1 MSALVCADGNY
12 SKIDHTLV
20 FVLDAIRCSSLAHLP
35 VNDVS
40 YPPCRKT
47 LTWSKLWNAGKG
59 LKSQHCVQYHYPWW
73 LPMMKNRKV
82 CTAVHVMPSEM
93 LHGAVQLHVMANC
106 SALIWALAKQSTAM
120 LYSTWLPMLYR
131 CRRQQ
136 LCVTVCCWDST
147 AFFHE
152 VKKRNQK
159 PCVIFFKKESHKPCW
174 LSPPCETHCCAV
186 FAGTHFGIPNWN
198 NEILCGNSGT
208 DCSADRRIMLRE
220 LVRENSTYDSYDNI
234 T

>member
-1 MSALVCADGNY
+1 MLLCFSVHVSLGMCRWKLLKDWSHLGICA
-12 SKIDHTLV
+12 
-20 FVLDAIRCSSLAHLP
+20 RCSSLAHLP

-82 CTAVHVMPSEM
+82 CTAVRTCDAKWDAAWRRATPC
-93 LHGAVQLHVMANC
+93 HGKL
-106 SALIWALAKQSTAM
+106 
-120 LYSTWLPMLYR
+120 LPMLYR

-152 VKKRNQK
+152 VKKRHQK
-159 PCVIFFKKESHKPCW
+159 PCVIFFKKESRKPCW

-220 LVRENSTYDSYDNI
+220 LVRENSTYDSYDII